1 MPKFTVYAT
10 VIQDLQTEIEADSLE
25 QAQEIADKAIEQ
37 VEVLD
42 ASQEKLQQSVIVAA
56 AAAETQS
63 QLADLATKVA
73 DTKIAAAE
81 KASAKEVV
89 ATVAAKAAK
98 ATAKTIAA
106 VKAKAPIVA
115 AKGVRSDALIN
126 ITGLKPGQKIRVSV
140 KVNIK

>member
-1 MPKFTVYAT
+1 M
-10 VIQDLQTEIEADSLE
+10 
-25 QAQEIADKAIEQ
+25 
-37 VEVLD
+37 
-42 ASQEKLQQSVIVAA
+42 
-56 AAAETQS
+56 
-63 QLADLATKVA
+63 A
-73 DTKIAAAE
+73 DTKIAASE

-126 ITGLKPGQKIRVSV
+126 ITGLQPGQKIRVSV